1 MRSDQQVHHSAR
13 GSRRRLVGVAGVILT
28 VCLVANAA
36 FAVPINLERTQQRR
50 DRAEDR
56 REQLQDELDVLLS
69 RIEALKVALE
79 QQKGQIKRLQQEVV
93 SERRH
98 ADAARARVAEHYRK
112 AYQAGTSGDSLA
124 VLFNADSVEEMT
136 ERSRVLGLLAA
147 ESEKEREAAEG
158 ASVRSEALADQLEQ
172 ASTVLAEQEQELAS
186 NEKQAAQK
194 VADAQQDVE
203 QLDRKITAEKQ
214 RRAEAARQRAAEEA
228 EREAAPSDSDQSSS
242 GGAAPVSGG
251 IACPV
256 GTPRSYSDTYGAPRS
271 GGRVHLGVDILAPT
285 GTPIYAYE
293 DGVVTRMDSNS
304 LGGITLYLDGDS
316 GNLYYYAHL
325 NGYVSGISTGQSVT
339 AGQQIAYVG
348 MTGNAPI
355 PHLHWEVMPGG
366 GSNVN
371 PYPYA
376 LEACG

>member
-1 MRSDQQVHHSAR
+1 MRSYQQVHHSAR
-13 GSRRRLVGVAGVILT
+13 GLRRRLVGVAGVILT

-36 FAVPINLERTQQRR
+36 FAEPINLQRTQQKR

-56 REQLQDELDVLLS
+56 REQLQQELDVLLS
-69 RIEALKVALE
+69 QIEALKVALE
-79 QQKGQIKRLQQEVV
+79 QQKTQIKRLEQEVV
-93 SERRH
+93 SERQH
-98 ADAARARVAEHYRK
+98 AEAARARVADHYRK
-112 AYQAGTSGDSLA
+112 IYQAGTSGDSLA
-124 VLFNADSVEEMT
+124 MLFNADSVEEMT

-147 ESEKEREAAEG
+147 ESAKEREAAEG
-158 ASVRSEALADQLEQ
+158 ASVRSEALSNQLEQ
-172 ASTVLAEQEQELAS
+172 ASTVLAEQEETLAGH
-186 NEKQAAQK
+186 EEDAAQK
-194 VADAQQDVE
+194 VAEAKQDVE
-203 QLDRKITAEKQ
+203 QLDRKISAEKE
-214 RRAEAARQRAAEEA
+214 RRAEAARR
-228 EREAAPSDSDQSSS
+228 REARRDAAPQSDSGQSSS
-242 GGAAPVSGG
+242 GGAASVSGG

-285 GTPIYAYE
+285 GTPAYAYE
-293 DGVVTRMDSNS
+293 DGVITRMDSNS

-325 NGYVSGISTGQSVT
+325 NGYVSGVGTGQSVT
-339 AGQQIAYVG
+339 AGQHIAYVG

-366 GSNVN
+366 GANVN

-376 LEACG
+376 YEACG

>member
-1 MRSDQQVHHSAR
+1 
-13 GSRRRLVGVAGVILT
+13 
-28 VCLVANAA
+28 
-36 FAVPINLERTQQRR
+36 
-50 DRAEDR
+50 
-56 REQLQDELDVLLS
+56 
-69 RIEALKVALE
+69 
-79 QQKGQIKRLQQEVV
+79 
-93 SERRH
+93 
-98 ADAARARVAEHYRK
+98 
-112 AYQAGTSGDSLA
+112 
-124 VLFNADSVEEMT
+124 
-136 ERSRVLGLLAA
+136 
-147 ESEKEREAAEG
+147 
-158 ASVRSEALADQLEQ
+158 
-172 ASTVLAEQEQELAS
+172 VLAEQEQKLAS
-186 NEKQAAQK
+186 NENQAAQK

-203 QLDRKITAEKQ
+203 QLDREITAEKQ
-214 RRAEAARQRAAEEA
+214 RRAEAARQRAAEETGG
-228 EREAAPSDSDQSSS
+228 EATQSDQGSS
-242 GGAAPVSGG
+242 GGAASVSGG

-293 DGVVTRMDSNS
+293 DGVITRMDSNS

-325 NGYVSGISTGQSVT
+325 NGYVSGVGTGQSVT
-339 AGQQIAYVG
+339 AGQHIAYVG